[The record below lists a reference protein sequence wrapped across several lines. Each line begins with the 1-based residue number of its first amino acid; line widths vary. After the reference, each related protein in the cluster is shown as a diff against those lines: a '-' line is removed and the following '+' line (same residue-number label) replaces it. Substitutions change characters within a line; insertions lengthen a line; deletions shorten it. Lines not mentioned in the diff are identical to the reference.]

1 MNKYGKIIFCFQS
14 TTQNARIR
22 TLLSLDTPLGT
33 ELYVKPIK
41 RRYKVQGNVE
51 KIQILKRNAK
61 VFHKKNDTNSITF
74 ISDMQKALQIEKQ
87 NLHCVILKLLDL
99 D

>member
-33 ELYVKPIK
+33 ELYEKPIK

-51 KIQILKRNAK
+51 KIQIPKRNPK

-74 ISDMQKALQIEKQ
+74 ISDTQKALQIEKQ
-87 NLHCVILKLLDL
+87 NHCVIRKLLDL